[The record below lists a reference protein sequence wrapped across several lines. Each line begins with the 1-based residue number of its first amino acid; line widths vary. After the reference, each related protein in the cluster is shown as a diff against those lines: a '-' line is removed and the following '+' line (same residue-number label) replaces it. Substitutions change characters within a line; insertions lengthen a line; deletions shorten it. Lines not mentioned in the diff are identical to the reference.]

1 MSLWYVMQVRAGAEE
16 NVRCQCLR
24 LISSD
29 ILEHCFVPYYQQKK
43 RFQGEWHIQETV
55 LFPGYVFLVTSDLKQ
70 LTDSLRKATGMIRL
84 LRTGEEI
91 IPLSGE
97 EVDLLLKLGREEQLV
112 RMSTGVIENVYVKV
126 FDGPLKGMEECIKK
140 IDRYKRKA
148 HIAIEMFAACVNFS
162 RVCGDMDTAD
172 FDCIKDNELRT
183 KAKFAS
189 ATIDKML
196 FEKWD
201 SYNDIKEVIEDII
214 AVIC

>member
-1 MSLWYVMQVRAGAEE
+1 MDHSGTSDKFRELCEESAKLKKSGLCTNALNERRGMLMSLWYVMQVRAGAEE

-70 LTDSLRKATGMIRL
+70 LMDSLRKVTGMIRL
-84 LRTGEEI
+84 LRTGEQI
-91 IPLSGE
+91 VPLSGE

-148 HIAIEMFAACVNFS
+148 HIAIEMFGRS
-162 RVCGDMDTAD
+162 MDVEIGLEIISK
-172 FDCIKDNELRT
+172 IK
-183 KAKFAS
+183 
-189 ATIDKML
+189 
-196 FEKWD
+196 
-201 SYNDIKEVIEDII
+201 
-214 AVIC
+214 